1 MKNYF
6 KDLINIFYRYYG
18 YEIVNLEDNNSRMT
32 FWGIRKNFEDSI
44 KYVFFCRYDDFN
56 ILKET
61 FMKSSYNVYYDKKV
75 ELYKVADFKG
85 HYDGNIKLY
94 EDNMAAVNSDSNEIY
109 YSSFRDAVF
118 NDLAYAMGELQKRNK
133 SREESYFKFFSVTN
147 VLILINVVM
156 FVITALL
163 SKNIFVS
170 DDNVLRILGS
180 KNNALIREGQYYRF
194 LTCMFLHGGLV
205 HIACNMYS
213 LYVVGPLV
221 EKVYGRF
228 KFILIYFISGITGSI
243 FSFIFSPYDSIGA
256 SAAIFGLLGALL
268 IFSIKIKKTAGK
280 SFFMNI
286 IAVIFLNVFMGIT
299 MPGIDNFAHMG
310 GLLSGSIL
318 SLALWGNRKS

>member
-18 YEIVNLEDNNSRMT
+18 YEIVNLEDNNST
-32 FWGIRKNFEDSI
+32 FWGVRKNFEDSI
-44 KYVFFCRYDDFN
+44 KYIFFCRYDDFN
-56 ILKET
+56 ILKEA
-61 FMKSSYNVYYDKKV
+61 FMKSSYNAYYDKKV
-75 ELYKVADFKG
+75 QLYKVVDFKG
-85 HYDGNIKLY
+85 HYDGNIKRY

-109 YSSFRDAVF
+109 YSSFRDDAF
-118 NDLAYAMGELQKRNK
+118 NDLVYAMGALQKRNK
-133 SREESYFKFFSVTN
+133 SREENYFKIFSVTN
-147 VLILINVVM
+147 VLILVNVIM

-163 SKNIFVS
+163 SKNIFIS
-170 DDNVLRILGS
+170 NDNVLRILGS

-243 FSFIFSPYDSIGA
+243 FSFLFSPYDSIGA

-280 SFFMNI
+280 AFFMNI

-318 SLALWGNRKS
+318 SLALWGNRKF